1 MKPTTDDFEPRRDG
15 WFEHKGTWEEV
26 TVGTVIASQKRS
38 ERWEIV
44 EQRMGDQPIEFGHTL
59 WMRAR
64 EQTTG
69 AEFTVRPRN
78 KTSKVTILT
87 QSPLD
92 TTTPDRTP
100 PSDAEAIALLVE
112 ELGATI
118 LASRDEATGE
128 IWCPDYASGAT
139 HPGGSPGGCRDEMEH
154 LRIAHGI
161 DTKPYEEMPFD
172 ERIVAVT
179 TVHGR
184 AHNPKYA
191 ATYNHGGF
199 PHRHGPE
206 DLSIFTGKR
215 S

>member
-1 MKPTTDDFEPRRDG
+1 MKQTAEDFAPRRDG

-44 EQRMGDQPIEFGHTL
+44 EQSHGTQVEFGHTL

-69 AEFTVRPRN
+69 AEFTVRPRM
-78 KTSKVTILT
+78 KTSAVTILT

-92 TTTPDRTP
+92 TKTAPPTE
-100 PSDAEAIALLVE
+100 PSDTEAIELLIR
-112 ELGATI
+112 ELGAVH
-118 LASRDEATGE
+118 LATKDNVTGE
-128 IWCPDYASGAT
+128 ITCPDYASGKSY
-139 HPGGSPGGCRDEMEH
+139 GDNSYGREEIEH
-154 LRIAHGI
+154 MRFAHGLQV
-161 DTKPYEEMPFD
+161 DDNMPLV
-172 ERIVAVT
+172 ERIT
-179 TVHGR
+179 LHGR

-191 ATYNHGGF
+191 AEFTGGF
-199 PHRHGPE
+199 PHRHVPE

-215 S
+215 